1 MSRQHV
7 YFTEKQGGIYILELD
22 SAYEVL
28 ILDSGSVLAQTGG
41 VKGMPLQTFK
51 LLIFHI
57 TPIISASVAERRRRA
72 AEHPLSRLQLNR
84 SRSCL
89 FFFSFLLFFCQAVR
103 APLRKTQLG

>member
-1 MSRQHV
+1 MIQTENTNHVSPRWALMSRQRR

-28 ILDSGSVLAQTGG
+28 ILDSGSVLARTAG
-41 VKGMPLQTFK
+41 VKGAPLKTLK

-72 AEHPLSRLQLNR
+72 AECPRSRLQLLNT
-84 SRSCL
+84 SR
-89 FFFSFLLFFCQAVR
+89 
-103 APLRKTQLG
+103 